1 MWKIISIFLY
11 KRDSWDRPLLDN
23 LQFDCIGDKRA
34 MWLEREF
41 EEEEIKAAAFAL
53 AEEKAPD
60 PDGFPMAFFQYFW
73 EVVKQDVL
81 SVFL

>member
-1 MWKIISIFLY
+1 
-11 KRDSWDRPLLDN
+11 
-23 LQFDCIGDKRA
+23 